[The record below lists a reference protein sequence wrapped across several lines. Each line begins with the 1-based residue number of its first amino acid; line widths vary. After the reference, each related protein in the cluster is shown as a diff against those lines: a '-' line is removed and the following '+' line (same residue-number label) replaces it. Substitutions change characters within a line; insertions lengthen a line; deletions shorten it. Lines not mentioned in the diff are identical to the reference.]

1 MVSDSTLQL
10 IFKKRL
16 LVKKTTHNF
25 LLSHFPAGPV
35 AKTLLPMQGNWARSL
50 VRSWSYKPPVRVHMP
65 QLRPGA
71 AKQRKKKKMLLSFPA
86 IYLCEAGFF
95 SCTSTKTTHGRRMDA
110 EAGMRI
116 PLSLNQT
123 LQRFTLM
130 QSNAT
135 LLNTLF
141 FWIKN
146 VCMRGFPAGSVVEN
160 PLANAGD
167 VGSTPDLGWSLVL
180 QSN

>member
-1 MVSDSTLQL
+1 
-10 IFKKRL
+10 
-16 LVKKTTHNF
+16 
-25 LLSHFPAGPV
+25 
-35 AKTLLPMQGNWARSL
+35 
-50 VRSWSYKPPVRVHMP
+50 
-65 QLRPGA
+65 
-71 AKQRKKKKMLLSFPA
+71 
-86 IYLCEAGFF
+86 
-95 SCTSTKTTHGRRMDA
+95 MDA

-123 LQRFTLM
+123 LQRFTLI

-160 PLANAGD
+160 PLASAGD
-167 VGSTPDLGWSLVL
+167 VGSTPDLG
-180 QSN
+180 